1 MEQTI
6 KNIIKDPFS
15 ADNLTQKELEE
26 IIKYAADKFFNT
38 NKPVL
43 EDNIYDILIDFLKN
57 KFPKSKVLKEIGSK
71 IKSKD
76 KVKLDYWLGSMDKIK
91 PDKINELEKWLN
103 KYKGNYLLSDK
114 LDGISALLV
123 YYNNG
128 NINLYTRGT
137 ASEGLDITP
146 LLKYLKIPKISEEI
160 LKKNNIIAKKKDI
173 LLAVRGELILKKN
186 IFETNW
192 SKIMKNAR
200 NTVAGLVNSK
210 NINPKLAMNTTFIV
224 YEIID
229 PIIIPEEQL
238 LTSKKLGFE
247 TVNYKI
253 VNTLTF
259 NSLSEYLKKRRS
271 DSEYIIDGII
281 VTNNQLYTRNI
292 KSNPEYSFAF
302 KDVLEDQIAKTKIT
316 DIEWNISKDGLI
328 KPTLLLEP
336 VEIGG
341 VEICRVTGHN
351 ARNIVD
357 KKLGKGAI
365 IELIRSGDVIP
376 HIQNVLKPA
385 SNIKLP
391 EGKWS
396 WNETNIDIVSNDTN
410 NKDMLIKNIYY
421 FFSKLDTKGLGEKI
435 VEKLV
440 NSGLD
445 SVKKIIECKDF
456 TMVESI
462 KEKLSNNLV
471 ESINKALQNIKLSK
485 FMAATNKL
493 GPGLGEERIK
503 QVIDNYP
510 NILKD
515 YKKWSNEEFITK
527 LKELNNWEEKTSSLF
542 VSNFNDFINFYNEI
556 KDNIKFETNSK
567 VTTTIKNKYTGL
579 TIVLSGFRDKELQKF
594 LEDSGAKI
602 SETISSK
609 TDLLIV
615 KDQETI
621 DKETGKVSKAKNL
634 NINIITKNAIK
645 I

>member
-1 MEQTI
+1 
-6 KNIIKDPFS
+6 
-15 ADNLTQKELEE
+15 
-26 IIKYAADKFFNT
+26 
-38 NKPVL
+38 
-43 EDNIYDILIDFLKN
+43 
-57 KFPKSKVLKEIGSK
+57 
-71 IKSKD
+71 
-76 KVKLDYWLGSMDKIK
+76 
-91 PDKINELEKWLN
+91 
-103 KYKGNYLLSDK
+103 
-114 LDGISALLV
+114 
-123 YYNNG
+123 
-128 NINLYTRGT
+128 
-137 ASEGLDITP
+137 
-146 LLKYLKIPKISEEI
+146 
-160 LKKNNIIAKKKDI
+160 
-173 LLAVRGELILKKN
+173 
-186 IFETNW
+186 
-192 SKIMKNAR
+192 
-200 NTVAGLVNSK
+200 
-210 NINPKLAMNTTFIV
+210 
-224 YEIID
+224 
-229 PIIIPEEQL
+229 
-238 LTSKKLGFE
+238 
-247 TVNYKI
+247 
-253 VNTLTF
+253 
-259 NSLSEYLKKRRS
+259 
-271 DSEYIIDGII
+271 
-281 VTNNQLYTRNI
+281 
-292 KSNPEYSFAF
+292 
-302 KDVLEDQIAKTKIT
+302 
-316 DIEWNISKDGLI
+316 
-328 KPTLLLEP
+328 
-336 VEIGG
+336 
-341 VEICRVTGHN
+341 
-351 ARNIVD
+351 
-357 KKLGKGAI
+357 
-365 IELIRSGDVIP
+365 
-376 HIQNVLKPA
+376 
-385 SNIKLP
+385 
-391 EGKWS
+391 
-396 WNETNIDIVSNDTN
+396 
-410 NKDMLIKNIYY
+410 MLIKNIYY